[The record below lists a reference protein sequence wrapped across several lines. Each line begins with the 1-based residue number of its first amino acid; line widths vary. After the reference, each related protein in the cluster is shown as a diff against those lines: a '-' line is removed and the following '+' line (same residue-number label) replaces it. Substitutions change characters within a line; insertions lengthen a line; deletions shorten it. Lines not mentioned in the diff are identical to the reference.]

1 MKFVFI
7 KLLLIIFS
15 IEIISSNKINKSNVE
30 KDDKKVS
37 RINKFENELKTNK
50 IESNSMKISD
60 KIVRPKLSVVAEN
73 DEYIILKKGKNNL
86 KELEDSNLQ
95 KKISK
100 LIKNIGNTSFA
111 KREKED
117 EDDDDDDK
125 KKSGIVNVDNSIS
138 NNSKNITQVVAK
150 QNDTNSI
157 INSSITNNEN
167 AAFNKPSVNNTS
179 NSDCNSC
186 NNGINVVVFDVE
198 LDKPKN
204 IPVVSPKIITS
215 RPTIYSKTVVR
226 KSVELSSPT
235 FIARQPIHMPHII
248 NRINP
253 KTTVTPLSR
262 DSYGLPVYT
271 TTLGPTVAVVHS
283 G

>member
-15 IEIISSNKINKSNVE
+15 IEIISSNKLNKSNVE
-30 KDDKKVS
+30 KDGKKVS

-50 IESNSMKISD
+50 MEINSMKISD
-60 KIVRPKLSVVAEN
+60 KIGKSNLSVIAEN
-73 DEYIILKKGKNNL
+73 DEYVILKKGKNS
-86 KELEDSNLQ
+86 KELEDSNLK

-100 LIKNIGNTSFA
+100 LIKNIGNMSFA
-111 KREKED
+111 KREKDD

-125 KKSGIVNVDNSIS
+125 KKSGIVNADNSVS
-138 NNSKNITQVVAK
+138 NNSKNITQVITN
-150 QNDTNSI
+150 QNNTNSI
-157 INSSITNNEN
+157 INSNITNNEN
-167 AAFNKPSVNNTS
+167 ATFSKSNVSNSS

-215 RPTIYSKTVVR
+215 RPTIFSKTVVR

-235 FIARQPIHMPHII
+235 FIVRQPIHMQNII

-253 KTTVTPLSR
+253 KTTITPLSR

-271 TTLGPTVAVVHS
+271 TALGPTVAVVHS

>member
-1 MKFVFI
+1 M
-7 KLLLIIFS
+7 
-15 IEIISSNKINKSNVE
+15 
-30 KDDKKVS
+30 
-37 RINKFENELKTNK
+37 
-50 IESNSMKISD
+50 
-60 KIVRPKLSVVAEN
+60 P
-73 DEYIILKKGKNNL
+73 
-86 KELEDSNLQ
+86 
-95 KKISK
+95 
-100 LIKNIGNTSFA
+100 FA
-111 KREKED
+111 KREKDD

-125 KKSGIVNVDNSIS
+125 KKSEIVNVDNSVS
-138 NNSKNITQVVAK
+138 NNNKNITQVITN
-150 QNDTNSI
+150 QNNTNSI
-157 INSSITNNEN
+157 INSNFTNNEN
-167 AAFNKPSVNNTS
+167 ATFSKPNVNNTS

-204 IPVVSPKIITS
+204 IPVVSPKIISS
-215 RPTIYSKTVVR
+215 RPTIFSKTVVR

-235 FIARQPIHMPHII
+235 FIVRQPIQMQNII